1 MLSPTIAMMM
11 ARARETEARG
21 DAARSLVIGGD
32 ENIHS
37 QRRYRRVA
45 ASSSARRLLVSKTRE
60 LITLADN
67 LDYRRDELVRMIQSL
82 P

>member
-11 ARARETEARG
+11 ARARETEVRG
-21 DAARSLVIGGD
+21 QATRSLVIGGD
-32 ENIHS
+32 EHIHR
-37 QRRYRRVA
+37 QRLDRRVA
-45 ASSSARRLLVSKTRE
+45 ASSSARRLLISKTGE

-67 LDYRRDELVRMIQSL
+67 LDCRRDELVRMIQSL